1 MTSIF
6 LSEFKQFL
14 FSTQNISNY
23 KQLSGKSALT
33 VYNEDRSIVVFVTHD
48 TKGKVQI
55 ILKLFNGLLKVTK
68 LQQHISISVGLWY
81 DFFGSSSSLI
91 YLVWHAYVW
100 HSERQS

>member
-1 MTSIF
+1 MTSVF

-14 FSTQNISNY
+14 FSTQNISHY

-55 ILKLFNGLLKVTK
+55 FLKYLATCQRSLNFS
-68 LQQHISISVGLWY
+68 SISVYLLGC
-81 DFFGSSSSLI
+81 GMISLEAV
-91 YLVWHAYVW
+91 YRLSV
-100 HSERQS
+100 Q